1 VPKLYHPAIY
11 DDAHH
16 VESYWA
22 ASAGPEVPGWAPLEG
37 DHACDV
43 AVVGGGYTGLACA
56 LHLARDFGIDARVL
70 EAGPPGWGASGRN
83 GGFCSPGASKLSDE
97 TMIARY
103 GLEATRRYFEAGKE
117 SVELVRELARAEA
130 IEIDA
135 RGDGLIAVAH
145 RPSRIDG
152 LRQEQAF
159 LADVFGQK
167 TTLWSREELAE
178 HAYRGPEAFGG
189 LHLPVGFGLHPL
201 KYARGL
207 AHAALKHGATI
218 HGNSRVIAWERNG
231 EDHILRTSKGS
242 LRARRVVMAAN
253 GFCRD
258 DLDRRFRGTFLPALS
273 NIIVTRPLTRD
284 ELAAQAWRTET
295 PIYCTRNLLFS
306 YRMLPDKRFLLG
318 GRGGTDASPEG
329 AARMRRWMTK
339 RLGEMW
345 PAWKDVEVSHF
356 WRGFVC
362 LAPDLLP
369 HLGRLPDD
377 ESVFYSF
384 AYHGNGVAMASWC
397 GRALARAIADDLDW
411 ENIPAV
417 ITQPLRRYPLAAFRV
432 WYLRGAYALYRAK
445 DQWL

>member
-242 LRARRVVMAAN
+242 LRARRVVMAGAP
-253 GFCRD
+253 
-258 DLDRRFRGTFLPALS
+258 RRRSTAHATSSSITGCCPTS
-273 NIIVTRPLTRD
+273 
-284 ELAAQAWRTET
+284 
-295 PIYCTRNLLFS
+295 
-306 YRMLPDKRFLLG
+306 
-318 GRGGTDASPEG
+318 ASSWAGG
-329 AARMRRWMTK
+329 AAPMR
-339 RLGEMW
+339 
-345 PAWKDVEVSHF
+345 
-356 WRGFVC
+356 
-362 LAPDLLP
+362 AP
-369 HLGRLPDD
+369 R
-377 ESVFYSF
+377 
-384 AYHGNGVAMASWC
+384 ARRAC
-397 GRALARAIADDLDW
+397 GA
-411 ENIPAV
+411 
-417 ITQPLRRYPLAAFRV
+417 
-432 WYLRGAYALYRAK
+432 G
-445 DQWL
+445 